1 VIGQATRIDLE
12 RFRAAI
18 VERIGLRFDD
28 ARLGFLGEVLQRR
41 LDKLGH
47 SSESYLWGLQRGEAN
62 GEITALARELT
73 VGETYF
79 FRNIEQFQAL
89 AEVVLPERMRVERT
103 PRSLRLLSAGCASGE
118 EAYSMAIVARQTVLD
133 PTWQVA
139 IRAVDLNPAVL
150 EKAAQGRYSPWALRE
165 TPPNVQ
171 RAWFQ
176 PAGRDQVL
184 DPEIRAAVTFE
195 ARNLASDDPELW
207 PPAFYDV
214 IFCRN
219 VLMYFSQEQMRAA
232 IDRMS
237 RSLAPGGFLF
247 LGHAETLR
255 GISDRFHLRH
265 THGTFYYELKGL
277 DEAERVTP
285 APTVAP
291 ARPASPALID
301 LDDDWFDTIRKASER
316 VAALVPRTPTAG
328 APAGM
333 PVPPWDPAPAL
344 HLLRED
350 RFAEA
355 LDCVRGRPALADQ
368 DPDVL
373 LLEATLLAHGGH
385 VAAAEAVCQRLLLV
399 DELNAGAHYV
409 LALCS
414 EHSAQ
419 QDRAV
424 EHYRVAA
431 YLDPEFA
438 MPRLHLG
445 LMARRMGNRDE
456 ARRELAEAIGML
468 KREDPS
474 RLLLFGGGFSRE
486 ALVALATSALKEC
499 GGRP

>member
-1 VIGQATRIDLE
+1 VNSPATRVDLE

-18 VERIGLRFDD
+18 VERIGLRFED
-28 ARLGFLGEVLQRR
+28 AKLGFLGEVLQRR

-47 SSESYLWGLQRGEAN
+47 SSEAYLWSLQRGGAN
-62 GEITALARELT
+62 GEISALARELT
-73 VGETYF
+73 VNETYF
-79 FRNIEQFQAL
+79 FRNIEQFHAL
-89 AEVVLPERMRVERT
+89 AEVALPERMRVERT

-118 EAYSMAIVARQTVLD
+118 EAYSMAIVARQAVED
-133 PTWQVA
+133 PSWQVS

-150 EKAAQGRYSPWALRE
+150 EKAARGRYSSWALRE
-165 TPPNVQ
+165 TPHDVQ

-176 PAGRDQVL
+176 PVGRDLVL
-184 DPEIRAAVTFE
+184 DPQIRSAVTFE
-195 ARNLASDDPELW
+195 ARNLASEDPDLW

-219 VLMYFSQEQMRAA
+219 VLMYFSPDQMQAA
-232 IDRMS
+232 IGRMA

-255 GISDRFHLRH
+255 GVSDRFHLRH
-265 THGTFYYELKGL
+265 THATFYYEVKAADDPEQALQ
-277 DEAERVTP
+277 AQP
-285 APTVAP
+285 IAQ
-291 ARPASPALID
+291 ARSASPSVID
-301 LDDDWFDTIRKASER
+301 LGEDWFDTIRKASER
-316 VAALVPRTPTAG
+316 VAALVPRTTTDDAAAR
-328 APAGM
+328 APVHA
-333 PVPPWDPAPAL
+333 WDPAPAL

-355 LDCVRGRPALADQ
+355 LDCVRGRPPRADQ

-399 DELNAGAHYV
+399 DEFNAGAHYV

-414 EHSAQ
+414 EHAAQ

-445 LMARRMGNRDE
+445 LLARRMGNRDE
-456 ARRELAEAIGML
+456 ARRELAEAIAML
-468 KREDPS
+468 RREDPS
-474 RLLLFGGGFSRE
+474 RVLLFGGGFSRE
-486 ALVALATSALKEC
+486 ALVALCASALKEC
-499 GGRP
+499 GGRS